1 MSKSR
6 LILIRGLPGS
16 GKSTFAKSYFNSHI
30 HLEADMYFIQPDGS
44 YDWVAEQLG
53 KAHSWCLETAKIMLN
68 NGQDV
73 VVSNT
78 FTTLKE
84 LEPYINFAKST
95 DVPYGVFRMSTQ
107 YDSIHGVPSEVIER
121 MKARFQDFNEE
132 IYHRDGIVWQK

>member
-6 LILIRGLPGS
+6 LIIIRGLPGS
-16 GKSTFAKSYFNSHI
+16 GKSTFAKSYFNGHT
-30 HLEADMYFIQPDGS
+30 HLEADMYFVQPDGS
-44 YDWVAEQLG
+44 YYWVVEQLG
-53 KAHSWCLETAKIMLN
+53 KAHSWCLETTKIMLN

-84 LEPYINFAKST
+84 LEPYVNFAKSN
-95 DVPYGVFRMSTQ
+95 DIPYGVFRMETQ
-107 YDSIHGVPSEVIER
+107 YESIHRVPVEAIER

-132 IYHRDGIVWQK
+132 IYHRDGIAWQK